1 MLELVFEL
9 VFDLFVS
16 AISERHWRIAVGMV
30 LSVVLAIALSIN
42 GHDVLAVTLGVLGF
56 VLSVAWGVYTNP
68 ENR

>member
-1 MLELVFEL
+1 MLEVVLELIFE
-9 VFDLFVS
+9 VFVS
-16 AISERHWRIAVGMV
+16 AISERRWRIVLGMV
-30 LSVVLAIALSIN
+30 LSVVLAIALGLN